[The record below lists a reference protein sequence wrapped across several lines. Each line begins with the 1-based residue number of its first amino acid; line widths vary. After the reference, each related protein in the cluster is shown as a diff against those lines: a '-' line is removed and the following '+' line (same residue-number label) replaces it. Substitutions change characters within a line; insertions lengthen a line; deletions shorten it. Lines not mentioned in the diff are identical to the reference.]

1 MSIKDGEQM
10 TNLGNRDIFA
20 KNLTRYIERSGK
32 TQKEIAEVIGV
43 AASTFNNWVMGHKY
57 PRIDKIEMLANYF
70 GILKSDLIEDKSE
83 MQKNNE
89 VIANIIVRLRADS
102 DFLSLVSSLERMDAA
117 QVRSVEQMLNALL
130 K

>member
-1 MSIKDGEQM
+1 M

-20 KNLTRYIERSGK
+20 KNLAHYIERSGK
-32 TQKEIAEVIGV
+32 TQKEIAEIIGV

-57 PRIDKIEMLANYF
+57 PRIDKIEKLANYF

>member
-1 MSIKDGEQM
+1 M

-32 TQKEIAEVIGV
+32 TQKEIAEIIGV

-89 VIANIIVRLRADS
+89 AIANIIVRLRADS